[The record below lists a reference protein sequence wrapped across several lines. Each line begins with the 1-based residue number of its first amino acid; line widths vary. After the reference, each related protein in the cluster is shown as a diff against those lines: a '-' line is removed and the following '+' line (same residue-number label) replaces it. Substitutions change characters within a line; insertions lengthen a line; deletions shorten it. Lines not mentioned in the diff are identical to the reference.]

1 MRTEKL
7 AGHWFL
13 IHGSIYYVDQQVN
26 LDQLHCVMWTLGA
39 RYIEKY
45 SGRVHK
51 RVFRGVEPIDSGTA
65 KKMIIKSELKR

>member
-26 LDQLHCVMWTLGA
+26 LDQLHCVMWTLEGH
-39 RYIEKY
+39 YIERY

-51 RVFRGVEPIDSGTA
+51 RVFRGKEPIDADVA
-65 KKMIIKSELKR
+65 KRMIIKRELKR